1 MSSTAGER
9 AAPSCAH
16 DLLVRLR
23 VHTAGSVL
31 CGSTAWIRSAEAQQA
46 TPWFLF
52 QGMNIVHPP
61 YHTDAEHY
69 GRIPVDDIVIP
80 EWPKLGKD
88 GPVHPCD
95 MQATM
100 KKGCALP
107 ADTPTESGL
116 GQDTDAHK
124 RAIRAGYYAMI
135 AEVIHLIQLAGDLSP
150 NKLIACCSS
159 TTTWLGSMWMR
170 WRRRA

>member
-1 MSSTAGER
+1 
-9 AAPSCAH
+9 
-16 DLLVRLR
+16 
-23 VHTAGSVL
+23 
-31 CGSTAWIRSAEAQQA
+31 
-46 TPWFLF
+46 
-52 QGMNIVHPP
+52 MNIVHPP

-69 GRIPVDDIVIP
+69 ARIPVDEIVIP

-135 AEVIHLIQLAGDLSP
+135 AEVIHTPRLLTLTIFS
-150 NKLIACCSS
+150 
-159 TTTWLGSMWMR
+159 R
-170 WRRRA
+170 

>member
-1 MSSTAGER
+1 M
-9 AAPSCAH
+9 
-16 DLLVRLR
+16 
-23 VHTAGSVL
+23 HTIFSFGCVFTPLTSVL

-69 GRIPVDDIVIP
+69 ARIPVDDIVIP

-135 AEVIHLIQLAGDLSP
+135 AEVIHTPRLLTLTIFP
-150 NKLIACCSS
+150 
-159 TTTWLGSMWMR
+159 R
-170 WRRRA
+170 

>member
-1 MSSTAGER
+1 MCR
-9 AAPSCAH
+9 
-16 DLLVRLR
+16 
-23 VHTAGSVL
+23 
-31 CGSTAWIRSAEAQQA
+31 STAWIRSAEAQQA

-69 GRIPVDDIVIP
+69 ARIPVDDIVIP

-135 AEVIHLIQLAGDLSP
+135 AEVIHTPRLLTLTIFS
-150 NKLIACCSS
+150 
-159 TTTWLGSMWMR
+159 R
-170 WRRRA
+170 